1 MIYVLLMVGV
11 LGARGAEFSLPL
23 VVLLLLDVSTKTC
36 PDRMCITVRLCSSSS
51 IPATATVAPWI

>member
-23 VVLLLLDVSTKTC
+23 VVLLLLDVSTKTFLTGC
-36 PDRMCITVRLCSSSS
+36 ALQSDCAAA
-51 IPATATVAPWI
+51 PAYLQQLP